1 MALETVVFQQDPY
14 STLGLG
20 ATWIHGFDLEEE
32 KANYHETLDTT
43 ISIESDFHSNSNRN
57 INNSSSQEMNCAC
70 NGGLFTGGNATGGR
84 RKRRRRRS
92 IKDEAEV
99 AHQRMTH
106 INVERNRRKQ
116 MNEYLA
122 VIRSMLPPSYVQRA
136 DQASIV
142 GGAINFVK
150 ELEKLLQS
158 LEAHK
163 QIKKVV
169 SATGSDFSSPFSEFF
184 TFPQYSTA
192 SSRNKHSSN
201 SNSNNSSSSTESI
214 LADQKR
220 SIAIADVEVTMIE
233 SHANL
238 KIQSRKHP
246 KQLLKMVTGL
256 HSLGLHILHLN
267 VTTVDQMA
275 LYSFSVKVEDECKL
289 TSVDEIAAAV
299 HEMVGRIQEDAT
311 SNCIPSVE

>member
-1 MALETVVFQQDPY
+1 MLTRDLNLSATNRWRISVPS
-14 STLGLG
+14 STFWGLLLCL
-20 ATWIHGFDLEEE
+20 HF
-32 KANYHETLDTT
+32 
-43 ISIESDFHSNSNRN
+43 ISWSTMIDFF
-57 INNSSSQEMNCAC
+57 
-70 NGGLFTGGNATGGR
+70 L
-84 RKRRRRRS
+84 
-92 IKDEAEV
+92 
-99 AHQRMTH
+99 
-106 INVERNRRKQ
+106 
-116 MNEYLA
+116 L
-122 VIRSMLPPSYVQRA
+122 VQA

-163 QIKKVV
+163 QIKKVI
-169 SATGSDFSSPFSEFF
+169 SATGSDFSSPFSDFF

-192 SSRNKHSSN
+192 SSRNKHS
-201 SNSNNSSSSTESI
+201 NNSSSSTESI
-214 LADQKR
+214 FADQKR

-275 LYSFSVKVEDECKL
+275 LYSFSVKVSTNLYFFSFFD
-289 TSVDEIAAAV
+289 T
-299 HEMVGRIQEDAT
+299 
-311 SNCIPSVE
+311 

>member
-20 ATWIHGFDLEEE
+20 AAWIHGFDLEGE

-43 ISIESDFHSNSNRN
+43 ISIESDFHSNSNWN
-57 INNSSSQEMNCAC
+57 ISNSSSQEINCAW
-70 NGGLFTGGNATGGR
+70 NGGLVTGGNAAGGR

-122 VIRSMLPPSYVQRA
+122 AIRSMLPPSYVQRA

-150 ELEKLLQS
+150 ELEKLIQS
-158 LEAHK
+158 LESHK
-163 QIKKVV
+163 QIKK
-169 SATGSDFSSPFSEFF
+169 
-184 TFPQYSTA
+184 YSTA
-192 SSRNKHSSN
+192 SSRNEH
-201 SNSNNSSSSTESI
+201 SNNSSSSNESI
-214 LADQKR
+214 FADQKR
-220 SIAIADVEVTMIE
+220 SITIADVEVTMIE

-246 KQLLKMVTGL
+246 KQLSKMVAGL
-256 HSLGLHILHLN
+256 HSLALHILHLN
-267 VTTVDQMA
+267 VTTIDQMV

-299 HEMVGRIQEDAT
+299 HEMVVRIQEDVT
-311 SNCIPSVE
+311 SICMPAIE

>member
-1 MALETVVFQQDPY
+1 M
-14 STLGLG
+14 
-20 ATWIHGFDLEEE
+20 I
-32 KANYHETLDTT
+32 
-43 ISIESDFHSNSNRN
+43 DFF
-57 INNSSSQEMNCAC
+57 
-70 NGGLFTGGNATGGR
+70 L
-84 RKRRRRRS
+84 
-92 IKDEAEV
+92 
-99 AHQRMTH
+99 
-106 INVERNRRKQ
+106 
-116 MNEYLA
+116 L
-122 VIRSMLPPSYVQRA
+122 VQA

-163 QIKKVV
+163 QIKKVI
-169 SATGSDFSSPFSEFF
+169 SATGSDFSSPFSDFF

-192 SSRNKHSSN
+192 SSRNKHS
-201 SNSNNSSSSTESI
+201 NNSSSSTESI
-214 LADQKR
+214 FADQKRDQKR

-311 SNCIPSVE
+311 SNCMPSVE

>member
-1 MALETVVFQQDPY
+1 M
-14 STLGLG
+14 
-20 ATWIHGFDLEEE
+20 I
-32 KANYHETLDTT
+32 
-43 ISIESDFHSNSNRN
+43 DFF
-57 INNSSSQEMNCAC
+57 
-70 NGGLFTGGNATGGR
+70 L
-84 RKRRRRRS
+84 
-92 IKDEAEV
+92 
-99 AHQRMTH
+99 
-106 INVERNRRKQ
+106 
-116 MNEYLA
+116 L
-122 VIRSMLPPSYVQRA
+122 VQA

-163 QIKKVV
+163 QIKKVI
-169 SATGSDFSSPFSEFF
+169 SATGSDFSSPFSDFF

-192 SSRNKHSSN
+192 SSRNKHS
-201 SNSNNSSSSTESI
+201 NNSSSSTESI
-214 LADQKR
+214 FADQKR

-275 LYSFSVKVEDECKL
+275 LYSFNVKVSTNLYFFSFFD
-289 TSVDEIAAAV
+289 T
-299 HEMVGRIQEDAT
+299 
-311 SNCIPSVE
+311 